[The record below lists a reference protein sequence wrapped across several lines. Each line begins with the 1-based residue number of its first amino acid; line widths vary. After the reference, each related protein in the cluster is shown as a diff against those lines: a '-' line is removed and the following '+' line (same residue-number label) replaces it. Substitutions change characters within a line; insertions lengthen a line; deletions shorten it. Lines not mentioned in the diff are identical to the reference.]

1 VIRPR
6 RLVYLLLVV
15 VMHQSCAPPPA
26 PVRRP
31 GWIPTTDISGL
42 LGEPTTL
49 FEEIHDLT
57 AAAQV
62 TVTDEQTDQSASASV
77 QYLPPQLMRIDVRG
91 PLFRHVLTAVFHAD
105 TLWSLSEGRL
115 VRLDARRGL
124 VDLLGINFS
133 GQSPREA
140 LLGLVVPVHSR
151 DSLSVEFPR
160 ADRVVAVIHNPAGSQ
175 RRLWVDVLSG
185 WVVAEEGVDATGQ
198 RRWRRQLGQYEPVGD
213 TGIYLPRHVR
223 IESGLRS
230 IEIRYGEWRVD
241 QGLSAASFFK
251 GLAL

>member
-1 VIRPR
+1 
-6 RLVYLLLVV
+6 
-15 VMHQSCAPPPA
+15 
-26 PVRRP
+26 
-31 GWIPTTDISGL
+31 
-42 LGEPTTL
+42 
-49 FEEIHDLT
+49 
-57 AAAQV
+57 
-62 TVTDEQTDQSASASV
+62 
-77 QYLPPQLMRIDVRG
+77 
-91 PLFRHVLTAVFHAD
+91 
-105 TLWSLSEGRL
+105 
-115 VRLDARRGL
+115 
-124 VDLLGINFS
+124 
-133 GQSPREA
+133 
-140 LLGLVVPVHSR
+140 
-151 DSLSVEFPR
+151 
-160 ADRVVAVIHNPAGSQ
+160 HNPAGGQ